1 MIKKKKVINRYLRKL
16 RYWLKFSESNDIR
29 KVFSATS
36 LAYKG
41 LHSEQ
46 LYMLEYMR

>member
-1 MIKKKKVINRYLRKL
+1 MIEKKVINCYLRQL
-16 RYWLKFSESNDIR
+16 RYWLKFIESNDIK

-46 LYMLEYMR
+46 LYMLEYML